1 MTSRVWSRSSSWS
14 SLETSILATQRKL
27 GRLIIDETPGLRPC
41 TGCWTRQNTPR
52 PLRGPLQRTCRPRT
66 ARGAALES
74 LAAPLAPKK
83 MCGGARALRARSA
96 ALSKVIVRTEQNN
109 FAGGGAVAGL
119 VLRAPVEQM
128 LWAPK
133 THHDI
138 LYRMLRTRQK
148 AAPRRSPESWGAQN
162 VPRNRAGKCRDAAGA
177 RTVCAAAGARW
188 EARRQHSQPA
198 AVSITLC
205 TALPACGREH
215 PPVYSTPGV
224 RP

>member
-1 MTSRVWSRSSSWS
+1 
-14 SLETSILATQRKL
+14 
-27 GRLIIDETPGLRPC
+27 
-41 TGCWTRQNTPR
+41 
-52 PLRGPLQRTCRPRT
+52 
-66 ARGAALES
+66 
-74 LAAPLAPKK
+74 
-83 MCGGARALRARSA
+83 MCVGARALRARSA

-162 VPRNRAGKCRDAAGA
+162 VPRNRAGKCRNAAGA

-188 EARRQHSQPA
+188 EDRRQHSQPA

-215 PPVYSTPGV
+215 HSIVDSTPGLPAV
-224 RP
+224 SFRSSTALPACRPLHSSSPLSLFG